1 MARTRADL
9 PVWRAGRTESTA
21 MRVEKQIKEAV
32 LDGKL
37 LPGDFLGSEN
47 DLAEQFQVS
56 RLPIREAMGRLQ
68 ALGVV
73 DVRTGAGGGTRIAN
87 GNDAPVV
94 EALAIQ
100 LKLMGV
106 GSAEVFDAQVT
117 IEASAAEMAAKLAT
131 SDDIAHMRAC
141 LAQVEELVSD
151 QEAFTPE
158 KLTNASLAFHQS
170 IVDAA
175 HNQFLSSIMKAISY
189 VLYRSV
195 NPYTTTAVGKR
206 LVQRHRKLLAAIMA
220 KDSAL
225 ARQLVT
231 EHVAKVRAKHG
242 AAAKSPVAGN

>member
-37 LPGDFLGSEN
+37 QPGDFLGSEN

-100 LKLMGV
+100 LKLIGV
-106 GSAEVFDAQVT
+106 GSDEVFDAQLI
-117 IEASAAEMAAKLAT
+117 IEASAAEIAAKLANA
-131 SDDIAHMRAC
+131 DDIAKMEAC
-141 LAQVEELVSD
+141 LARVEELVSSPED
-151 QEAFTPE
+151 FTPE
-158 KLTNASLAFHQS
+158 KLTTASLAFHQS
-170 IVDAA
+170 IVDAS

-195 NPYTTTAVGKR
+195 NPYTTPAVGKR
-206 LVQRHRKLLAAIMA
+206 LVQRHRKMLAAIVA
-220 KDSAL
+220 RDGEL
-225 ARQLVT
+225 ARQLLAD
-231 EHVAKVRAKHG
+231 HVAKVRAKHG
-242 AAAKSPVAGN
+242 AADKNTAGN

>member
-1 MARTRADL
+1 MARTKADL

-37 LPGDFLGSEN
+37 QPGDFLGSEN

-87 GNDAPVV
+87 GNDAPVA

-100 LKLMGV
+100 LKLIGV
-106 GSAEVFDAQVT
+106 DAGEVFDAQLI
-117 IEASAAEMAAKLAT
+117 IETSAAEMAARQAT
-131 SDDIAHMRAC
+131 ASDIARMEAC
-141 LAQVEELVSD
+141 LARVEELVSA
-151 QEAFTPE
+151 QEDFTPE
-158 KLTNASLAFHQS
+158 KLTSASLAFHQS

-189 VLYRSV
+189 VLYRSI
-195 NPYTTTAVGKR
+195 NPYTTPTVGKR
-206 LVQRHRKLLAAIMA
+206 LVLRHRKLLAAIVA
-220 KDSAL
+220 HDGAL
-225 ARQLVT
+225 ARQLLT
-231 EHVAKVRAKHG
+231 EHVAKVRAKHN
-242 AAAKSPVAGN
+242 AASKSQTGN

>member
-1 MARTRADL
+1 
-9 PVWRAGRTESTA
+9 

-100 LKLMGV
+100 LKLIGV
-106 GSAEVFDAQVT
+106 GSGEVFDAQVI
-117 IEASAAEMAAKLAT
+117 IESSAAEMAAKMAT
-131 SDDIAHMRAC
+131 AEDIARMEAR
-141 LAQVEELVSD
+141 LAEVEELVANPD
-151 QEAFTPE
+151 EFTPE
-158 KLTNASLAFHQS
+158 KLTSASLAFHQS
-170 IVDAA
+170 IVDAS

-195 NPYTTTAVGKR
+195 NPYTTPAVGKR
-206 LVQRHRKLLAAIMA
+206 LVQRHRKVLAAIA
-220 KDSAL
+220 ARDGSL

-242 AAAKSPVAGN
+242 AAGKSPAGN